1 MERIMQ
7 NECRRGLED
16 MNSEEKVYETLSLG
30 IYHRFREEDIQEKR
44 KRKKAGILPKTENPL
59 LFETFVANVMEN
71 VLGGRAKVTP
81 SSGDSGVDIVHTLP
95 NRDIYIAQVKCYK
108 PENSIEYDPLAV
120 LHSNLVTRNAQGAY
134 FVTTSCY
141 SPQAKSFA
149 AEQGIELINGYDLS
163 QYWLGVKMGWI
174 DTHPKGLMDHL
185 LNGWDWLNER
195 LSKHYQ

>member
-1 MERIMQ
+1 
-7 NECRRGLED
+7 

-44 KRKKAGILPKTENPL
+44 KRKKAGILPSAENPL

-81 SSGDSGVDIVHTLP
+81 SPGDFGVDIVHTLP
-95 NRDIYIAQVKCYK
+95 NRDIYLAQVKCYK
-108 PENSIEYDPLAV
+108 PENNIDYDPLVV
-120 LHSNLVTRNAQGAY
+120 LQSNIVTRKAQGAF
-134 FVTTSCY
+134 FVSTNNY
-141 SPQAKSFA
+141 SPQAESFA

-174 DTHPKGLMDHL
+174 DTHSKGLMDHL
-185 LNGWDWLNER
+185 LNGRDSMNER
-195 LSKHYQ
+195 FSKHFQ